1 LRELARGGQVFYVY
15 NRVQGIQHVAER
27 LRKLVP
33 TASIA
38 VGHGQMGEQALE
50 PVMVGFLNGEIDIL
64 VSTTIVENGLDI
76 SNANTLIVENSD
88 MYGLSQLYQLRGRVG
103 RSDRQAYAYLLY
115 QGAKSLTENAS
126 SRLGAL
132 QEFSQLGS
140 GYSLAFRDLQIR
152 GAGDL
157 LGAKQ
162 SGQMSA
168 VGFDLYAQLVDSEVK
183 YLKAAADG
191 SPMHVL
197 DDPLEGLEPL
207 PSVDLPVVA
216 LIPAA
221 YIEEEGQRLYYYKRL
236 MTCRD
241 EKELFEAEKEIEDRY
256 GHTPGPV
263 KTAVAVMACRLRAQA
278 MGIKSIA
285 HKEGR
290 LAVEFVAEH
299 VPSPR
304 AFSILS
310 VRNPMATVMQER
322 YSWPFVGDALAAT
335 RELLGAL
342 GSALGEVEEQRAA
355 LKR

>member
-1 LRELARGGQVFYVY
+1 VFYVY
-15 NRVQGIQHVAER
+15 NRVNGIQHVAER
-27 LRKLVP
+27 IRKLVP
-33 TASIA
+33 TAKIA

-50 PVMVGFLNGEIDIL
+50 PVMLGFLNGEIDIL

-76 SNANTLIVENSD
+76 SNANTLIVENAD
-88 MYGLSQLYQLRGRVG
+88 VFGLSQLYQLRGRVG

-115 QGAKSLTENAS
+115 SGNKALTENAS
-126 SRLGAL
+126 SRLSAL
-132 QEFSQLGS
+132 QEFSSLGS

-191 SPMHVL
+191 SPMHAL
-197 DDPLEGLEPL
+197 EDPLEGLEPL

-221 YIEEEGQRLYYYKRL
+221 YIEEEGQRLFYYKQL

-241 EKELFEAEKEIEDRY
+241 KRELFEVGKEIEDRY
-256 GHTPGPV
+256 GHLPAPV
-263 KTAVAVMACRLRAQA
+263 RTAVSVMECRLKSHEC
-278 MGIKSIA
+278 GIRSIA
-285 HKEGR
+285 HREGR
-290 LAVEFVAEH
+290 LVVEFSVDHA
-299 VPSPR
+299 PSPR
-304 AFSILS
+304 VFSILS
-310 VRNPMATVMQER
+310 AINPGSSLAGER
-322 YSWPFVGDALAAT
+322 YSWPYQGDALAACRALLDALSAAL
-335 RELLGAL
+335 RE
-342 GSALGEVEEQRAA
+342 VDEQRAA
-355 LKR
+355 LGTSG